1 MNVTMNLRAK
11 PRLQRKK
18 DLLLQKQKILTSK
31 PIPHK
36 EEPINNSSHNK
47 ENITFTIQ
55 EKTISN

>member
-1 MNVTMNLRAK
+1 MNVTMNLRVK

-18 DLLLQKQKILTSK
+18 ELSQRQRILTS
-31 PIPHK
+31 PLIPPK
-36 EEPINNSSHNK
+36 EESNNNSSLNK

>member
-18 DLLLQKQKILTSK
+18 DLLQKQKILTSK